1 MCVLEKKRI
10 QVINSQFRELK
21 RKKNK
26 AKLGRGRATKTKAD
40 VRGIE
45 NRKSL
50 GEISVDTA

>member
-45 NRKSL
+45 NRNSV